1 MAKEV
6 AEADAGE
13 KVDTED
19 SEFIAEIDSMLM
31 EANNF
36 NREVG
41 RVVGKVVG
49 AVDSGG
55 ELLKL
60 LVDELV
66 CEEKSLVLVWNWELV
81 IFDHG
86 SIGGSRDGDDG
97 AAVALFAQDGAIGLV
112 AELPWE
118 VDEGGHGWV
127 GCANCLD
134 HGTHGK
140 GVGHSVVGED
150 DLKIG
155 AVAAVA
161 SRDLVC
167 SFVAGMRL
175 SRTMVDEVIVCRN
188 KERI

>member
-6 AEADAGE
+6 GEADAGE
-13 KVDTED
+13 KVDTAD
-19 SEFIAEIDSMLM
+19 SEFIAEIDLMLM
-31 EANNF
+31 EANNL
-36 NREVG
+36 NWEVG

-60 LVDELV
+60 LEDELV
-66 CEEKSLVLVWNWELV
+66 GEEKSLVLIWNWELV
-81 IFDHG
+81 VFEGG

-97 AAVALFAQDGAIGLV
+97 AAVALLAQDGAIGLV

-118 VDEGGHGWV
+118 VDKGGHGWV
-127 GCANCLD
+127 GGANCLK
-134 HGTHGK
+134 HGAHGK

-155 AVAAVA
+155 AVAAVVSA
-161 SRDLVC
+161 ESRLFFC
-167 SFVAGMRL
+167 G
-175 SRTMVDEVIVCRN
+175 
-188 KERI
+188 